1 MAEAKF
7 GMDDHVR
14 FIGTDT
20 IQTVWQYNEDTL
32 EYQVQQGDDA
42 GSTVWVPGMY
52 LELVEPAER
61 NAARDWSAIGGSEPD

>member
-7 GMDDHVR
+7 GMDDNVR

-20 IQTVWQYNEDTL
+20 IQTVCQYNEDTL
-32 EYQVQQGDDA
+32 EYRVQQGDDA
-42 GSTVWVPGMY
+42 ASAVCVPGMY

-61 NAARDWSAIGGSEPD
+61 KGH